1 MTSFFMYV
9 NSRWSQPI
17 TKEQCTLFSW
27 VLVFSH
33 LFWWKWY
40 ILIGS
45 QLFSLTNRSSSH
57 LPRGLW
63 LCVPGLELQRRP
75 RSHLVSWVCGVF
87 LRRSHPRWWLLWGSF
102 WCAPH
107 QRGRGH
113 WNSSGQPGFWHDL
126 CLSRQN
132 DVKRERPSY
141 RQSYELQEGKH
152 CSIFSLIY
160 FIHIE
165 RGDLASCSCSA
176 TPPLTPQSHCLVF
189 CWYNKMYLWLQ
200 CFAHKTFWS
209 HFGTISSAE
218 NWKESEWK
226 CHEWTREETRQG
238 GGGVQSSKQTSF

>member
-1 MTSFFMYV
+1 M
-9 NSRWSQPI
+9 
-17 TKEQCTLFSW
+17 KEQCTLFSC

-107 QRGRGH
+107 QRGRSH

-126 CLSRQN
+126 CLSWQN
-132 DVKRERPSY
+132 DVERERPSY
-141 RQSYELQEGKH
+141 RQNYELQEGKTF
-152 CSIFSLIY
+152 STFSLIY

-165 RGDLASCSCSA
+165 RGDLASCLCSV
-176 TPPLTPQSHCLVF
+176 TPPLTPLSHCLVF
-189 CWYNKMYLWLQ
+189 CWCNKMYLWLQ
-200 CFAHKTFWS
+200 CVLLIRH
-209 HFGTISSAE
+209 
-218 NWKESEWK
+218 SE
-226 CHEWTREETRQG
+226 
-238 GGGVQSSKQTSF
+238 VIL